1 MVYNVYDNL
10 PVQTCYS
17 DANGIKAG
25 RNLSTLL
32 STHILCVWAQ
42 INLWVMY
49 ELLKNTYLQD
59 LVNVLHLKTVKI
71 NSIIK
76 YKHIK
81 GMHIGHLLTLVCI
94 LTAVILIFI
103 IVRL

>member
-1 MVYNVYDNL
+1 MIQKSSICD
-10 PVQTCYS
+10 
-17 DANGIKAG
+17 
-25 RNLSTLL
+25 
-32 STHILCVWAQ
+32 Q
-42 INLWVMY
+42 IR
-49 ELLKNTYLQD
+49 KNTYLQD

-71 NSIIK
+71 NYIIK

-81 GMHIGHLLTLVCI
+81 GMHIGHLLILVCI